1 MTTQSNLGPLMTLIL
16 TLTAERKH
24 ADNVIHS
31 SPAKVVNSLLF
42 VRLIVD
48 SLRQRPIRNTKP
60 SGRVYR
66 IDSSKVCRASSSV
79 LKRSAT

>member
-1 MTTQSNLGPLMTLIL
+1 MTTQSNLGPFMTLIL

-31 SPAKVVNSLLF
+31 SPARVVNSLLF

-48 SLRQRPIRNTKP
+48 SLRQRPIRNTK
-60 SGRVYR
+60 SSDRVYR
-66 IDSSKVCRASSSV
+66 IACAQVSR
-79 LKRSAT
+79 LRSPDV